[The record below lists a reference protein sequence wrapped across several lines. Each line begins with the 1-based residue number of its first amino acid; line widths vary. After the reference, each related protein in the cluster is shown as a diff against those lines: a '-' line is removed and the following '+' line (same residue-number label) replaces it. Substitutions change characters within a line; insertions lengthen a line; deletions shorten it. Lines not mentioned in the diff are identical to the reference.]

1 MNGLTLLPLR
11 IFWVYA
17 FAFFPLGIRFPR
29 KLSILIIRIF
39 TAVVFFFVVL
49 LFLLISIAIVL
60 TLFII
65 DAILFEVFIAWI
77 SVDLLLLM

>member
-1 MNGLTLLPLR
+1 LILLPLR

-17 FAFFPLGIRFPR
+17 FAFFPLGIRFSR